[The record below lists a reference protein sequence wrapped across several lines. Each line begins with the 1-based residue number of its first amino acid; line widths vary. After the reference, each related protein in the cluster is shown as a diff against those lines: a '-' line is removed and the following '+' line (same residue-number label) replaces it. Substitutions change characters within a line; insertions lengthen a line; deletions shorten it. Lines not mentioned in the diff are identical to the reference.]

1 MEVGPNGKTQW
12 CPLEYEFLPNFCYIC
27 GLLGH
32 VDRECSRGS
41 WKEKK
46 KLFGPELRVWPSR
59 RRDLED
65 SRSRNSRSSGSGGQ
79 KSEGDSGSPTRKGWI
94 VGSGSG
100 SGKSVKGSV
109 DTGEH
114 PTSPL
119 NQKSPHQLLAGA
131 KKLILS
137 DDIEERGPR
146 KVGEGERSANEDCG
160 DLAEKVSLSTTKR
173 AEFIEDEHRDEKEN
187 ESLNREGKS
196 TMQSNE
202 TDPKEHEMEVDDFSL
217 TNPRNQLLIQG
228 VQPCHNKRRRTV
240 KKVKRV
246 NKKIVEPI
254 NHNGVKKR
262 GCDEMEEGNKV
273 AK

>member
-1 MEVGPNGKTQW
+1 
-12 CPLEYEFLPNFCYIC
+12 
-27 GLLGH
+27 
-32 VDRECSRGS
+32 
-41 WKEKK
+41 
-46 KLFGPELRVWPSR
+46 
-59 RRDLED
+59 
-65 SRSRNSRSSGSGGQ
+65 
-79 KSEGDSGSPTRKGWI
+79 

-119 NQKSPHQLLAGA
+119 NQKSAHQLLVGA

-137 DDIEERGPR
+137 DDIEERGPI

-187 ESLNREGKS
+187 ESLIREGKS
-196 TMQSNE
+196 TMQFNE
-202 TDPKEHEMEVDDFSL
+202 TDPKDHEMEVDAFSL

-228 VQPCHNKRRRTV
+228 VQPCHNKRRQTV
-240 KKVKRV
+240 KKYKRV
-246 NKKIVEPI
+246 NQKIVEPI
-254 NHNGVKKR
+254 NHNGVRKR

-273 AK
+273 TK